1 MSKFFRTFVASNLNI
16 MDYLK
21 LLQNEAYDELAQA
34 AIPIA
39 PTNPQAAEALLR
51 MCSPENNLFQIRE
64 NKTLNLIKRYAKI
77 GNPYAQYV
85 YARWLLGARPS
96 EDAVSQGLP
105 LMEKA
110 HQAGIADAGAALS
123 RLRASDDSGQ
133 KAEEPLKAT
142 GEALEN
148 YWKTCVQYC
157 EQAEHILQEQ
167 AAPAPIVAMANE
179 VIKYG
184 KWLGQFEHM
193 LSKAYAVTK
202 RMAACIHDN
211 PRLLLQLKEVEL
223 EVLDYIQAVQH
234 HELGIADDLREEI
247 EELKKTLSI

>member
-1 MSKFFRTFVASNLNI
+1 

-96 EDAVSQGLP
+96 EDAVSQALP

-110 HQAGIADAGAALS
+110 SNAGISDAGEALKM
-123 RLRASDDSGQ
+123 LRADGDSGQ
-133 KAEEPLKAT
+133 GAEEPLKAT
-142 GEALEN
+142 DEALEN

-157 EQAEHILQEQ
+157 EQAEQILQAQ
-167 AAPAPIVAMANE
+167 ADPAPIEAMANE
-179 VIKYG
+179 VIRYG

-211 PRLLLQLKEVEL
+211 PRLLLEIKEVEM
-223 EVLDYIQAVQH
+223 EILDYIQAVQQ
-234 HELGIADDLREEI
+234 HELGIADDLRKEI
-247 EELKKTLSI
+247 AELRAKIQAAK